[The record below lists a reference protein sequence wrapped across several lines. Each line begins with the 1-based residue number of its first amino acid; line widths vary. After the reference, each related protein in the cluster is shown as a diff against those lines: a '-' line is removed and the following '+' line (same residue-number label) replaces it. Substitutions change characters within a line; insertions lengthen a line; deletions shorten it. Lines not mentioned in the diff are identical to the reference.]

1 VALKTHSMSVEA
13 VSKPQVAS
21 GFSRTS
27 RVLKP
32 LLVMLLVAGC
42 NRSTPPAAEAEE
54 PEVLSVTRWTDKT
67 ELFAEYPP
75 LAVGETSRF
84 AIHLTRLDSFKA
96 LTEGRVEVH
105 LRGGTAAGEVFRVDA
120 PSRPGIFGIDVKPA
134 QAGKRDMVIVLQSP
148 GIADEHRVG
157 QVDVHATAEAAR
169 ASASN
174 AGEEAPGISF
184 LKEQQ
189 WSLEFGTALVREQSV
204 RESIRVPARLE
215 ARPGGAADVAAP
227 IAGRLTRVLD
237 VSLGT
242 PVVRGQELARLLPP
256 PAVPGDLPQLQ
267 RAQSEAQSA
276 LALATRDRERAERLT
291 TAGAAPGKRLDEARS
306 AEDQAKARL
315 TAAEASL
322 AQYNVA
328 RTGGATES
336 DGLFIV
342 RAPVGG
348 VISQRDAATGANVAA
363 GTILFRVVD
372 AAQLHVVGQVPEAD
386 AARARLVSAAEME
399 VPAHEGRVPAGR
411 LASVG
416 KVLDPQARTLPITF
430 AFDNRALGLPVGQ
443 AVFLH
448 LLMNTTAPRPVVPA
462 AAVVDDAG
470 RPIVF
475 VQREG
480 ETFERRAVTLGPRAG
495 DLIQIVEGVK
505 AGDRVVT
512 KGAYLVRL
520 ASLSTSVPA
529 HGHVH

>member
-1 VALKTHSMSVEA
+1 MALKHLYSVL
-13 VSKPQVAS
+13 VVTLLAS
-21 GFSRTS
+21 ACS
-27 RVLKP
+27 
-32 LLVMLLVAGC
+32 
-42 NRSTPPAAEAEE
+42 RSTPPTVEADE
-54 PEVLSVTRWTDKT
+54 PEVLSVTRWTDET

-105 LRGGTAAGEVFRVDA
+105 LRGGTAPVEVFRVDA
-120 PSRPGIFGIDVKPA
+120 PSRPGIFGVDVKPA
-134 QAGKRDMVIVLQSP
+134 QAGTREMVIVLEAS
-148 GIADEHRVG
+148 GLNDEHRVG
-157 QVDVHATAEAAR
+157 QVDVHTNAEAAR
-169 ASASN
+169 AAASK
-174 AGEEAPGISF
+174 AGEETPGISF

-189 WSLEFGTALVREQSV
+189 WSLDFGTALVREQSV

-227 IAGRLTRVLD
+227 IDGRLTRVLD
-237 VSLGT
+237 VALGT
-242 PVVRGQELARLLPP
+242 SVSRGQELARLLPP
-256 PAVPGDLPQLQ
+256 PALPGDLPQLQ
-267 RAQSEAQSA
+267 RARAEAQTA

-291 TAGAAPGKRLDEARS
+291 SAGAAPEKRLDEARS
-306 AEDQAKARL
+306 AEEQAKARV

-328 RTGGATES
+328 RTGGATDAE
-336 DGLFIV
+336 GLFVI

-348 VISQRDAATGANVAA
+348 VIAQRDAATGANVAA

-372 AAQLHVVGQVPEAD
+372 ASQIHVVGQVPEAQ
-386 AARARLVSAAEME
+386 AARARLVSAAEIE
-399 VPAHEGRVPAGR
+399 VPGHEGRVPAGR
-411 LASVG
+411 LASLG
-416 KVLDPQARTLPITF
+416 KVLDPQSRTVPITF
-430 AFDNRALGLPVGQ
+430 TFDNRALGLPVGQ
-443 AVFLH
+443 AVSLH
-448 LLMNTTAPRPVVPA
+448 LLMDTAAPRPVVPA

-480 ETFERRAVTLGPRAG
+480 ETFERRAVTLGARSG
-495 DLIQIVEGVK
+495 DLIQITEGVK
-505 AGDRVVT
+505 SGDRVVT